1 MIESQTMLIGEKR
14 KISISVKST
23 SKKAFEI
30 KNASFQLRCGREV
43 EAEGECDIYEADP
56 TEMILSATIKPQR
69 ANATY
74 TLEYTYTI
82 EPEELKYMCI
92 IRTIRRC

>member
-23 SKKAFEI
+23 CKKAFEI
-30 KNASFQLRCGREV
+30 KKASFQLFCGDDV
-43 EAEGECDIYEADP
+43 EAEGECDIYEVDP

-69 ANATY
+69 ANAQY
-74 TLEYTYTI
+74 CLEYTYTI

-92 IRTIRRC
+92 IRTVRGC